1 MGMQGADVCAV
12 HKATRK
18 SGGTPGKYGIMKRKN
33 AKKAEEEKGQN
44 ADDTETVN
52 EINAESKTGNEAG
65 NDMPAITEADG
76 IEVQK

>member
-1 MGMQGADVCAV
+1 MIFMPVAV
-12 HKATRK
+12 LAFA
-18 SGGTPGKYGIMKRKN
+18 YLVNVKRKN
-33 AKKAEEEKGQN
+33 AKQAEEEKGQN